1 VSPRLSG
8 GDEGMVTIWTAVVA
22 LACLLIVGLVLDG
35 GTVLRAR
42 SRSFDLAGA
51 AARVGIQ
58 ELDEVALTEGLVVL
72 DEMGARQA
80 AMAYLGAHDA
90 TGEVTITG
98 LEVQVTV
105 TDAVALQILRPGTGT
120 VAETA
125 TAHAAQGAP

>member
-1 VSPRLSG
+1 
-8 GDEGMVTIWTAVVA
+8 MVTIWAVVVA

-51 AARVGIQ
+51 AARAGAQ
-58 ELDEVALTEGLVVL
+58 ELDGVALTEGRIVL
-72 DEMGARQA
+72 REPDARQT
-80 AMAYLGAHDA
+80 AMSYLAAHDA
-90 TGEVTITG
+90 TGEVVVDG

-105 TDAVALQILRPGTGT
+105 TDAVALQILRPGTVA

-125 TAHAAQGAP
+125 TARAAQGAP

>member
-1 VSPRLSG
+1 VLS
-8 GDEGMVTIWTAVVA
+8 GDEGLVTIWAAVVA

-35 GTVLRAR
+35 GTILRAR

-58 ELDEVALTEGLVVL
+58 QLDDVALTEGGVVL
-72 DEMGARQA
+72 DEIGARQA
-80 AMAYLGAHDA
+80 ATAYLAAHDA
-90 TGEVTITG
+90 TGDVAIDG

-105 TDAVALQILRPGTGT
+105 TDTVALQILRPATVT

-125 TAHAAQGAP
+125 TARAAEGAP